1 MVANHV
7 TDDLHASCHSHVGLY
22 TEFSPCLDPPSQL
35 GWDSTIITG
44 VSVTHVVEQSAM
56 DVPTK
61 QWDSTVAWFIQN
73 YAGLYPLSF
82 IVDNVIHTPVTS
94 LVSLVNA
101 AAVAKPG
108 WFLLSGDVQA
118 HIPL

>member
-1 MVANHV
+1 
-7 TDDLHASCHSHVGLY
+7 
-22 TEFSPCLDPPSQL
+22 
-35 GWDSTIITG
+35 
-44 VSVTHVVEQSAM
+44 M

-101 AAVAKPG
+101 AAVTKG
-108 WFLLSGDVQA
+108 GFFLLSGDTAVHWGSILQ
-118 HIPL
+118 